1 MKLWQRVFIVLAAM
15 VLLALALF
23 AAAQQL
29 TFERGLLGYV
39 RALEREQA
47 VRVAAALAD
56 EYRAAGGW
64 QRLAGNPPAFGR
76 LVGRTLGLPG
86 REPGMRPGPPGPG
99 PGPFHDGRGPR
110 GPRDP
115 ADLRPRLLLLDADGR
130 IVIGNP
136 GVPLDAPAVA
146 VDVDGTTVGRLLLRP
161 LPELETDWDRRFAD
175 DQRGAAVLIAV
186 VVLLVALLAAF
197 AWARRLAAPL
207 RTLADGAHRLA
218 AGDFGARV
226 PERGGVEFAALA
238 ADFNRMAAALDAA
251 RQARRQWMAE
261 VSHELRTPL
270 AVLRG
275 EIDALADGVRKPDA
289 AAIASLAEEVAR
301 LTRLTDDLYQLA
313 LSDVGALDYRMAPV
327 DLVQLVAEACAAHA
341 TSAAAAGLVLAWTA
355 PDAALP
361 PLRGDVQRLR
371 QLVDNLLANACRHTQ
386 APGRIAVALARRDGH
401 AVLAVDDTPP
411 GVAAGQLAHLFEP
424 FYRTDAS
431 RNRAT
436 GGAGLGLA
444 LVARIAAAH
453 GGSVRAEASPLG
465 GLRVVVELPLGE
477 PS

>member
-1 MKLWQRVFIVLAAM
+1 MRLWQRVFVMLAAM

-23 AAAQQL
+23 AAAQQI

-47 VRVAAALAD
+47 TRVAAALAD

-86 REPGMRPGPPGPG
+86 REPGLRGGPPGAG

-130 IVIGNP
+130 VVIGNP
-136 GVPLDAPAVA
+136 GVPRDAPSTAVE
-146 VDVDGTTVGRLLLRP
+146 VDGAIVGRLLLRP
-161 LPELETDWDRRFAD
+161 LPELETDWDRRFAA
-175 DQRGAAVLIAV
+175 DQRGAAALMAV

-218 AGDFGARV
+218 AGDFATRV

-238 ADFNRMAAALDAA
+238 GDFNRMAAALDGA

-341 TSAAAAGLVLAWTA
+341 ARANAAGLVLAWA
-355 PDAALP
+355 PPDAALP
-361 PLRGDVQRLR
+361 PLRADAQRLR

-386 APGRIAVALARRDGH
+386 APGRIAVALARRDGR

-411 GVAAGQLAHLFEP
+411 GVAAEHLAHLFEP

-431 RNRAT
+431 RTRAT

-477 PS
+477 SS